1 MPSHGLLDADRI
13 LPGLRQHLA
22 IRLEDRL
29 APVPEPPRTTIPL
42 TVNRTPFFCSGC
54 PHNWGTK
61 VPEGSTVGAG
71 IARSPNE
78 ALVLASSIGFP
89 VALKVH
95 SPDISHKSDAG
106 GVRLNINSAQVKE
119 RMNPVADGAPILWNY
134 VSSLIDDGIKKGYL
148 AE

>member
-1 MPSHGLLDADRI
+1 MS
-13 LPGLRQHLA
+13 
-22 IRLEDRL
+22 
-29 APVPEPPRTTIPL
+29 
-42 TVNRTPFFCSGC
+42 F
-54 PHNWGTK
+54 
-61 VPEGSTVGAG
+61 
-71 IARSPNE
+71 AR
-78 ALVLASSIGFP
+78 IGFP